1 MQPENS
7 PPASTPRPVPQ
18 KIRLGDLLVEQKVIS
33 SSDLEIALAMQKK
46 SGRRLGRVVVESG
59 MAGENDI
66 AQALARQLALPF
78 VDLRKFNPD
87 AAVLQMLPE
96 TQARRFRAIPLARR
110 DGNIFVG
117 MADPT
122 DLSAYDE
129 VARLLNEELQLAVVS
144 EGDLLAAID
153 RLYRRTD
160 DISGLTEE
168 LARDMGESEGSIIG
182 LEALGEGQA
191 DAPVVRLLQTLF
203 EDALQ
208 VNASD
213 MHIEPQEKQLVIRF
227 RIDGVLH
234 PQTEADLKIAP
245 ALALRLKIV
254 SGLDISEKR
263 LPQDGR
269 FAVKVRGRTVDVRL
283 STMPTQ
289 YGESVVMRLLSQGD
303 KPHTIDNLGMAPDM
317 LEQFRAIL
325 HRPNGL
331 VLVTGPTGSGKTTTL
346 YAALHELND
355 PGTKIITVEDPV
367 EYRLQGVNQVQAN
380 DKIDLTFSRVLR
392 AMLRQ
397 DPDVILVG
405 EMRDPETA
413 QIALRAAMT
422 GHLVLSTLHTNDAAS
437 TPVRLLDMG
446 VPAFMV
452 ATSVQGVLA
461 QRLMRKVCSHCTAP
475 HTPTPQEQ
483 VWLSRANTGAQA
495 EATYIQGAG
504 CDRCLGTGY
513 SGRRAI
519 HELLEINTA
528 LAESLAHNEP
538 ARFVQAARAV
548 MAGRTLR
555 DQAIALA
562 REGVTTLAE
571 AMRVS
576 AQDEAS

>member
-1 MQPENS
+1 M
-7 PPASTPRPVPQ
+7 
-18 KIRLGDLLVEQKVIS
+18 
-33 SSDLEIALAMQKK
+33 
-46 SGRRLGRVVVESG
+46 
-59 MAGENDI
+59 
-66 AQALARQLALPF
+66 
-78 VDLRKFNPD
+78 
-87 AAVLQMLPE
+87 
-96 TQARRFRAIPLARR
+96 PLARR

-122 DLSAYDE
+122 DLFAFDE
-129 VARLLNEELQLAVVS
+129 VARLFQEGIQLAVVA

-160 DISGLTEE
+160 DIHGLTEE
-168 LARDMGESEGSIIG
+168 LARDMGESEASIIG

-191 DAPVVRLLQTLF
+191 DAPVVRLLQTVF

-208 VNASD
+208 VGASD
-213 MHIEPQEKQLVIRF
+213 VHIEPQEKHLAIRF

-234 PQTEADLKIAP
+234 PQTQADLKIAP

-269 FAVKVRGRTVDVRL
+269 FAVKVRGRAVDVRL

-303 KPHTIDNLGMAPDM
+303 SPLTLDTLGMPPAM
-317 LEQFRAIL
+317 LARFRAIL

-346 YAALHELND
+346 YAALGELND

-367 EYRLQGVNQVQAN
+367 EYRLAGVNQVQAN
-380 DKIDLTFSRVLR
+380 EKIDLSFSRVLR
-392 AMLRQ
+392 AILRQ

-405 EMRDPETA
+405 EMRDPDTA

-461 QRLMRKVCSHCTAP
+461 QRLVRKVCGNCKAP
-475 HTPTPQEQ
+475 HSITPQER
-483 VWLSRANTGAQA
+483 VWLGRAHADDQA
-495 EATYIQGAG
+495 EAAYVEGQG
-504 CDRCLGTGY
+504 CDRCHGTGY
-513 SGRRAI
+513 AGRRAI
-519 HELLEINTA
+519 HELLEINTV
-528 LAESLAHNEP
+528 LAESLARNSP
-538 ARFVQAARAV
+538 AEFVAAARKAMV
-548 MAGRTLR
+548 GQGLR

-562 REGVTTLAE
+562 RTGVTSLAE
-571 AMRVS
+571 AMRAS
-576 AQDEAS
+576 AQDETN

>member
-1 MQPENS
+1 MTETAA
-7 PPASTPRPVPQ
+7 PPASPPPARQ

-33 SSDLEIALAMQKK
+33 AADLDIALAAQKK
-46 SGRRLGRVVVESG
+46 SGRRLGRIIVESG
-59 MAGENDI
+59 LAGENDI
-66 AQALARQLALPF
+66 AQALARQLSIPF
-78 VDLRKFNPD
+78 VDLRKFSPE
-87 AAVLQMLPE
+87 ASVLQLLPE

-110 DGNIFVG
+110 DGSVFVG

-129 VARLLNEELQLAVVS
+129 IARLIHESIQLAVVA

-153 RLYRRTD
+153 RIYRRTD
-160 DISGLTEE
+160 DIHGLTQE
-168 LARDMGESEGSIIG
+168 LARDMGESEASIIG
-182 LEALGEGQA
+182 LESLGEGQA

-208 VNASD
+208 VGASD
-213 MHIEPQEKQLVIRF
+213 VHIEPQEKHLAIRF
-227 RIDGVLH
+227 RIDGILH
-234 PQTEADLKIAP
+234 AQTQADLKIAP

-303 KPHTIDNLGMAPDM
+303 NLITLDNLGMPPAM
-317 LEQFRAIL
+317 LERFRAIL

-346 YAALHELND
+346 YAALGELND

-367 EYRLQGVNQVQAN
+367 EYRLPGVNQVQAN
-380 DKIDLTFSRVLR
+380 EKIDLSFARVLR

-405 EMRDPETA
+405 EMRDPDTA

-446 VPAFMV
+446 VPPFMV

-461 QRLMRKVCSHCTAP
+461 QRLVRKVCGHCKAP
-475 HTPTPQEQ
+475 HVMTPQER
-483 VWLSRANTGAQA
+483 VWLGRAQA
-495 EATYIQGAG
+495 ESHSEDGYVAGAG
-504 CDRCLGTGY
+504 CDRCHGTGY
-513 SGRRAI
+513 SGRRAV
-519 HELLEINTA
+519 HELLEINAA
-528 LAESLAHNEP
+528 LAESLARKNP
-538 ARFVQAARAV
+538 AEFVAAARAAL
-548 MAGRTLR
+548 AGHTLR
-555 DQAIALA
+555 DQTIALA
-562 REGVTTLAE
+562 RAGVTSLAE
-571 AMRVS
+571 AMRAS
-576 AQDEAS
+576 AQDETS